1 MPSTPITGTSGN
13 SYATIASADTYLGDS
28 VRAGLNWSAVDN
40 DTKARSL
47 ITATRL
53 LDKQCFIGSKTD
65 TAQTLEWPRTGV
77 TDADGNSVATDTV
90 PDGIINGCIELA
102 YELSQDE
109 TLETA
114 QNTGSNDK
122 KYKAG
127 SVEIEFFRPGGVLG
141 TDGLTRF
148 PIVVMEWIREY
159 LCGYGG
165 KGLPSAFGTSDTSQ
179 FDDCDTYSLD
189 EPLS

>member
-53 LDKQCFIGSKTD
+53 LDKQCFIGSKTN

-109 TLETA
+109 TLRRRRTPEATTR
-114 QNTGSNDK
+114 NTKPVASRSSS
-122 KYKAG
+122 
-127 SVEIEFFRPGGVLG
+127 SVL
-141 TDGLTRF
+141 
-148 PIVVMEWIREY
+148 VV
-159 LCGYGG
+159 C
-165 KGLPSAFGTSDTSQ
+165 
-179 FDDCDTYSLD
+179 
-189 EPLS
+189 